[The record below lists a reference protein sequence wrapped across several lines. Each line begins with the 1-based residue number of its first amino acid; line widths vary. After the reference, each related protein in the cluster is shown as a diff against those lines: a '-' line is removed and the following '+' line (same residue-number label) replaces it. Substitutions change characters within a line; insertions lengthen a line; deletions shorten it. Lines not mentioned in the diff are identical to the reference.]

1 VKVVVEQGPGVAVG
15 FGLRQE
21 NAEAGE
27 KICPVLIVKE
37 DGALLDPSD
46 DNVLKQS
53 GNIYAGMSRHKAVY
67 HKN

>member
-1 VKVVVEQGPGVAVG
+1 MVVEQGPGVAVG

-53 GNIYAGMSRHKAVY
+53 GNIYAGMSRHEGSIS
-67 HKN
+67 